1 MTSTGISRAF
11 SRGSLCAG
19 EHSIALLRCGMQP
32 AAIGRIVRITTTFSL
47 ESTMAQL
54 DMRGTEVP
62 QDGFQIPAI
71 RRVPATAAFRWL
83 ALGWNDLQATG
94 FRGCF
99 YGIVFACMGLL
110 LSSVYQTHWQ
120 FTMGVTAGFFLM
132 GPFICAGLY
141 ELSRQ
146 RARGEVVHLG
156 DSLVCWKRNP
166 GSIGFFA
173 AILTFAMIV
182 WARVSV
188 VMFALFSTT
197 DFPTMQGVIY
207 SIFSLSNT
215 EFLLAWGGVG
225 FIFASLV
232 FSISVISVPLMLDRR
247 TDTMM
252 AIFGS
257 VRTLFVNTAT
267 VYLWAMLIVIIIG
280 LSLALWFVPLVI
292 TAPLIGHATW
302 HAYQD
307 MMER

>member
-1 MTSTGISRAF
+1 
-11 SRGSLCAG
+11 
-19 EHSIALLRCGMQP
+19 
-32 AAIGRIVRITTTFSL
+32 
-47 ESTMAQL
+47 MAQIG
-54 DMRGTEVP
+54 MRGAAVT
-62 QDGFQIPAI
+62 QDGFAVPTA
-71 RRVPATAAFRWL
+71 RRVSATAAFRWL
-83 ALGWNDLQATG
+83 ALGWEDLRATG

-99 YGIVFACMGLL
+99 YGVVFACMGWL
-110 LSSVYQTHWQ
+110 LSSIYQTHWQ

-132 GPFICAGLY
+132 GPFVCTGIF

-146 RARGEVVHLG
+146 RAHGEVVHLG
-156 DSLVCWKRNP
+156 DSLVCWRRNL

-207 SIFSLSNT
+207 SIFSLGNT

-232 FSISVISVPLMLDRR
+232 FSISVVSVPLMLDRR

-257 VRTLFVNTAT
+257 VRTLFTNPGPL
-267 VYLWAMLIVIIIG
+267 YLWAALIVLIIG
-280 LSLALWFVPLVI
+280 LSLALWFIPLII

-307 MMER
+307 LIE